1 MPRQRIV
8 LVDDPADLA
17 RALDRI
23 DDEVIGIDVE
33 RADSANY
40 HRRAALVQVGDAD
53 DVVLVDPLAI
63 PEPVAL
69 AELVHDRF
77 VVLHAIENDIV
88 PLDALGVVMPRVAD
102 TAVAAGLLGLPP
114 GLGDLLM
121 DVLGI
126 ELHTD
131 KSRYQRAD
139 WSARPLTEGMIAY
152 AAGDVL
158 DLPALWR
165 ELDERLADAGRT
177 EWYRQELSATIA
189 SARADTRD
197 WERTRGAGRLDPQE
211 RAVLRA
217 LWEAREEL
225 CRTHDIAPNRL
236 VHDRTLVALA
246 QDPAVDEQDLVARD
260 PQRRRGP
267 VRRYASTLL
276 DAQRAGLASDPAP
289 ASAGGRWTDEQRR
302 AFDRMRRHRSDVA
315 DDLGLDPG
323 ILCPSRQL
331 RAAVTHAPSSADELA
346 TGADLRPWQ
355 QELLLAELWE
365 IWADEALGVAE
376 EDAA

>member
-1 MPRQRIV
+1 LPRQRIV
-8 LVDDPADLA
+8 LVDDPDDLA
-17 RALDRI
+17 GALERI

-69 AELVHDRF
+69 AELVRDRF

-88 PLDALGVVMPRVAD
+88 PLDALGVAMPRVAD

-121 DVLGI
+121 EVLGV

-165 ELDERLADAGRT
+165 ELDARLADAGRT
-177 EWYRQELSATIA
+177 EWYEQELEATIA
-189 SARADTRD
+189 TARADTRH
-197 WERTRGAGRLDPQE
+197 WERTRGAGRLDPQQ

-246 QDPAVDEQDLVARD
+246 EDPATDEQDLVGRD

-267 VRRYASTLL
+267 VREHAATLL
-276 DAQRAGLASDPAP
+276 AAQRGGLESDPVP
-289 ASAGGRWTDEQRR
+289 SSSQGRWTDEQRT
-302 AFDRMRRHRSDVA
+302 AFDRMRRHRSDAA
-315 DDLGLDPG
+315 DDLGIDPG
-323 ILCPSRQL
+323 LLCPSRQL
-331 RAAVTHAPSSADELA
+331 RAAVADAPSSAAEFA
-346 TGADLRPWQ
+346 AAADLRPWQ
-355 QELLLAELWE
+355 QELLLEDLWE
-365 IWADEALGVAE
+365 IWVEDVVDVAE